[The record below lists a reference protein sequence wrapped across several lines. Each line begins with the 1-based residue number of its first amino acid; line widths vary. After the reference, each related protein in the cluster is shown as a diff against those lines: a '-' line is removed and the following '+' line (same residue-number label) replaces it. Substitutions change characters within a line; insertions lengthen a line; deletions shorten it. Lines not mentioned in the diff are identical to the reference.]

1 LASKQS
7 AWDCVRESLHDF
19 RLFEWA
25 PFGWIL
31 LFQALFL
38 LAILNLGSAWGMV
51 IGGGVAGLV
60 GRGEQIVHY
69 PTVFIFLPALSS
81 IVEWFL
87 YVVVGSVLIPIALLR
102 IAAPM
107 ESDESTDWRARV
119 RRAALPTLLAG
130 LMNVGLLQLWDW
142 TLSRAVVPAIQSQI
156 PGLAGT
162 LAPWLIGA
170 TVSYALAAPFLYVP
184 IRAIRRD
191 ATFASALF
199 GGLKEG
205 VRLFWPTLLVI
216 LICSWPAFLVLAGA
230 QVNPAVIVRKMRPEL
245 VGYLLLA
252 YAVITSFASYLIYAS
267 ASRLRWARQAA

>member
-1 LASKQS
+1 
-7 AWDCVRESLHDF
+7 
-19 RLFEWA
+19 
-25 PFGWIL
+25 
-31 LFQALFL
+31 
-38 LAILNLGSAWGMV
+38 
-51 IGGGVAGLV
+51 
-60 GRGEQIVHY
+60 
-69 PTVFIFLPALSS
+69 
-81 IVEWFL
+81 
-87 YVVVGSVLIPIALLR
+87 
-102 IAAPM
+102 
-107 ESDESTDWRARV
+107 
-119 RRAALPTLLAG
+119 
-130 LMNVGLLQLWDW
+130 
-142 TLSRAVVPAIQSQI
+142 
-156 PGLAGT
+156 
-162 LAPWLIGA
+162 
-170 TVSYALAAPFLYVP
+170 VSYALAAPFLYVP